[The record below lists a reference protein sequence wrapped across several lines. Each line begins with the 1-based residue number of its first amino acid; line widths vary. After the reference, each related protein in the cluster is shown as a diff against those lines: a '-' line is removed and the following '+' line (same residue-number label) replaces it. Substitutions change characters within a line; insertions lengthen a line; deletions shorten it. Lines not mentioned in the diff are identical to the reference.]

1 MTASLVAGSFLS
13 AHFCV
18 DPGGLETPSTI
29 VGILLLAFSE
39 YTAMRAQTTDCM
51 HVQAWQ
57 LPDSQLQM
65 QDWDRHPSPTV
76 STFCPPGLHSLT
88 LVHSLASTAALF
100 AFLNQK
106 GQHFMDY

>member
-1 MTASLVAGSFLS
+1 MMASLVAGSFLS

-39 YTAMRAQTTDCM
+39 YTAMRAQTTDCV

-65 QDWDRHPSPTV
+65 QDWDRHPSYCIYFL
-76 STFCPPGLHSLT
+76 STWSSLSDART
-88 LVHSLASTAALF
+88 QSGINSCFVCFPQSERTAF
-100 AFLNQK
+100 
-106 GQHFMDY
+106 